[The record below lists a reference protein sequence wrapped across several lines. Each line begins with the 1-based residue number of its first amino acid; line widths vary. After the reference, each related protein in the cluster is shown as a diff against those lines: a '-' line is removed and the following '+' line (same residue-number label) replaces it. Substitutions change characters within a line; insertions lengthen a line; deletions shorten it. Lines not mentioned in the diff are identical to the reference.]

1 MKQRLYEKIKYYEDL
16 LGEVVWLY
24 NFYIKEDME
33 DRALVVKKQKDKIDE
48 ILRTLKYVAEGE

>member
-24 NFYIKEDME
+24 NFYIEEEYE